1 MRDTAPMISTVSVNN
16 SNLQLEASRNLA
28 SRYYIGLAGELT
40 ETATPYA
47 TYETNIG
54 LFTILFV

>member
-1 MRDTAPMISTVSVNN
+1 MISTVSVNN

-28 SRYYIGLAGELT
+28 SRYYLGLAGELT